1 MIDAETFKQ
10 FDPLRKYMV
19 LKEDRPIFTC
29 VLRNYPDGTIG
40 ITIIEG
46 TMKGYSI
53 AHHDLWRFYGEK
65 YYVKDCGEAPIVA
78 SVKIATAPGR
88 PRTPE

>member
-1 MIDAETFKQ
+1 MIDAETFRRCDT
-10 FDPLRKYMV
+10 FRKYLL
-19 LKEDRPIFTC
+19 LKGERPIFTF
-29 VLRNYPDGTIG
+29 VLKNFPDETIG

-53 AHHDLWRFYGEK
+53 VAHDLWRFYGEQ
-65 YYVKDCGEAPIVA
+65 YYVKDCGEAPLVA